1 MQESGGSQFDAS
13 SLQNFRRVN
22 RKRVN
27 IFVVASSSQFPYLWA
42 TLDSSDKFCLHCGEG
57 GRVRLPV
64 LLVLVPVPSSP
75 GSGGSV
81 GPLYS

>member
-22 RKRVN
+22 RKRLN

-64 LLVLVPVPSSP
+64 LLVLVPVPVYP
-75 GSGGSV
+75 
-81 GPLYS
+81 PLGVEVV